1 MDGQGEGGGGWGV
14 GWVGDSNF
22 ADGQISVEQI
32 KSQDAIFKFIDFN
45 FSIVYLHL
53 ACLET

>member
-1 MDGQGEGGGGWGV
+1 MDGQGEGGGWGV